1 MDYYTIIGMV
11 ASALIAVVSFYATQ
25 KKAMK
30 DDMRKEAEAHEK
42 SAKEL
47 QALNEN
53 IIKLNVNFE
62 NMLQNDQV
70 RDKRIE
76 KHGKEI
82 DDIIDRQ
89 RDNEHIL
96 ANHEGRIKSLEVWRG
111 EKTKGA

>member
-1 MDYYTIIGMV
+1 MDYYAVIGMV
-11 ASALIAVVSFYATQ
+11 ASALIAVASFYLTQ
-25 KKAMK
+25 KRAMK
-30 DDMRKEAEAHEK
+30 DDMRKETEAHDR
-42 SAKEL
+42 SAREL

-62 NMLQNDQV
+62 NMLQSDQI

-89 RDNEHIL
+89 RNNEHIL
-96 ANHEGRIKSLEVWRG
+96 ANHEGRIKSLEITR
-111 EKTKGA
+111 EKGA

>member
-1 MDYYTIIGMV
+1 MDYYTILGYI
-11 ASALIAVVSFYATQ
+11 ASALIAVVAFYSTQ
-25 KKAMK
+25 KKSMK
-30 DDMRKEAEAHEK
+30 DDMRKEAEAHDR
-42 SAKEL
+42 SAREL

-62 NMLQNDQV
+62 NMLQNDLV

-82 DDIIDRQ
+82 DDIVERQ

-96 ANHEGRIKSLEVWRG
+96 ANHEGRIKSLEITRD
-111 EKTKGA
+111 KGA